1 MDFPIMHFVAFNTE
15 KTKQSGILKTF
26 WGVLKGSSRIY
37 KPILRGSKDGKLQF
51 KVVFWTVTTL

>member
-1 MDFPIMHFVAFNTE
+1 MHFVAFNTE